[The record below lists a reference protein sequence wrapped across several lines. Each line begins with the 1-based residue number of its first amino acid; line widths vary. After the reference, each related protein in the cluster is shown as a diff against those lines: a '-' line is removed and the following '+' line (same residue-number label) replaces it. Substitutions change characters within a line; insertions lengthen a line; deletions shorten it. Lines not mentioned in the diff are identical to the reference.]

1 MNDLVG
7 SRVTDVRDMTDDEI
21 AAEYW
26 RHDNFHTPKQIVLA
40 DDIRLFPSVDPEG
53 NGSGAFV
60 GLDKDGLMDA
70 TYIGGRE
77 LTEKDF
83 EQMEWAKTHH
93 GAPTVLQFE
102 NSNGAKYAV
111 FPACDPEHNG
121 PGAVFGRD
129 GDEAFRFQTHSVP
142 DPDDT
147 PLRS

>member
-1 MNDLVG
+1 MNDLAG
-7 SRVTDVRDMTDDEI
+7 SCVTGVRNMTDDEI

-26 RHDNFHTPKQIVLA
+26 RHDNFHTPKQIVLSN
-40 DDIRLFPSVDPEG
+40 DIRLFPSADPEG

-60 GLDKDGLMDA
+60 GLDKDGLVGA

-77 LTEKDF
+77 LTDAEF
-83 EQMEWAKTHH
+83 EQMGWVKTHH

-102 NSNGAKYAV
+102 DGNGTKYAV

-121 PGAVFGRD
+121 PGAVFGRAC
-129 GDEAFRFQTHSVP
+129 DEAFRFQTHSVS

-147 PLRS
+147 PFRI